1 VRDKLQSAVAMPGL
15 SMKGGGFRKIILLP
29 QPGPERT
36 ETAELSAVRVKQ
48 RAEKG
53 SASKF
58 GTQNQLSV
66 PSAVT
71 RAPVRRSPIGRVDGS
86 AGMRSAGDPPE
97 LIRCREKR

>member
-1 VRDKLQSAVAMPGL
+1 
-15 SMKGGGFRKIILLP
+15 MKGGGFRKIILLP

-58 GTQNQLSV
+58 GTQ
-66 PSAVT
+66 
-71 RAPVRRSPIGRVDGS
+71 
-86 AGMRSAGDPPE
+86 
-97 LIRCREKR
+97 K